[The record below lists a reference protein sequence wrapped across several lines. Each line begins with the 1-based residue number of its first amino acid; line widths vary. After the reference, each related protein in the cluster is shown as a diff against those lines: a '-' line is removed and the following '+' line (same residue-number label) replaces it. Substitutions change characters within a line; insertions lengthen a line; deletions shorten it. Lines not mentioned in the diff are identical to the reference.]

1 MDWTEVIVRYDCYV
15 HSTLSIFLD
24 SGFSISFTIHAV
36 AFKYE
41 EDIVTIIY
49 MYYTILL
56 AFRYNFINQY
66 AVCTLSLF
74 VYTVGLNTF
83 MA

>member
-1 MDWTEVIVRYDCYV
+1 MIVMS
-15 HSTLSIFLD
+15 HSTSSIFLD

-49 MYYTILL
+49 MYITC
-56 AFRYNFINQY
+56 FQ
-66 AVCTLSLF
+66 V
-74 VYTVGLNTF
+74 
-83 MA
+83 